1 MHVPRTLSE
10 KKMKKIQI
18 IFIFCMLFFSACQSG
33 KLRVLDASAQIHSNT
48 LASAL
53 KSKEISCNIQLSKE
67 ISEAE
72 WRLQFA
78 LFRKGEL
85 INNDDDSYDRY
96 FTPEMFGGFIGTPI
110 PAKKKGKPVY
120 LPNDKIK
127 FDNIKM
133 KLFFINLEYINLN
146 EKVIN
151 RKYYKVSLSVE
162 AGKTGF
168 GDDML
173 LPKAVMDLGGAD
185 IGTFPDNF
193 KYPKDIIP
201 IFYLREANFCEE
213 WEMTE
218 ESLPSPKNDLNEF
231 ITAKY
236 PDTVL
241 ICFLVK
247 DFETYLDFLEKYHPD
262 NEEYP
267 SDSASASPDD
277 LDVRR

>member
-1 MHVPRTLSE
+1 MKYTHITL
-10 KKMKKIQI
+10 
-18 IFIFCMLFFSACQSG
+18 LFSILFLAACQSG
-33 KLRVLDASAQIHSNT
+33 KLRVIDASAQIHSGT

-53 KSKEISCNIQLSKE
+53 KSREISCDLRLSKE
-67 ISEAE
+67 ISEGA

-78 LFRKGEL
+78 LFRKGKL
-85 INNDDDSYDRY
+85 ITNDDNSYDRY
-96 FTPEMFGGFIGTPI
+96 FTPEMFGGFIGTRI
-110 PAKKKGKPVY
+110 RAKKKGKPVY
-120 LPNDKIK
+120 LPNDKIR

-151 RKYYKVSLSVE
+151 KKYYKVVLSVE

-168 GDDML
+168 GNEMM
-173 LPKAVMDLGGAD
+173 LPKTVMDLGGAD

-193 KYPKDIIP
+193 KYPKNIIP
-201 IFYLREANFCEE
+201 IFYLREANFWEE
-213 WEMTE
+213 WEITE

-236 PDTVL
+236 PDTVM

-247 DFETYLDFLEKYHPD
+247 DFEKYLDFLEKYYSD
-262 NEEYP
+262 NEVT
-267 SDSASASPDD
+267 SGD
-277 LDVRR
+277 